1 MAHIAMAHFAMA
13 DIAMAY
19 TAMAYTAMAYI
30 AMAHLVMADIVMA
43 VNLQTNKQIVMAD
56 MVMVPA
62 TVDDVEDGVIEEALQ
77 KKSEVY
83 ITDKCVEDGT
93 ILLNGMCKQCPPGA
107 QCPSAFFN
115 DFFFLANAD
124 GERGEA
130 GSNRRAITNMP

>member
-1 MAHIAMAHFAMA
+1 MASIAMAQ
-13 DIAMAY
+13 
-19 TAMAYTAMAYI
+19 
-30 AMAHLVMADIVMA
+30 LVMADIV
-43 VNLQTNKQIVMAD
+43 

-107 QCPSAFFN
+107 QCPSADPFFN
-115 DFFFLANAD
+115 DFFF
-124 GERGEA
+124 GKRRRRTRRGWVESE
-130 GSNRRAITNMP
+130 GHN